1 MLKVRQAVWEDIPAV
16 VELYDGVI
24 DLFQAQ
30 TGNVGWRRGVYPTE
44 TDFQKAIE
52 TGTLYLGELEGRLA
66 AGMILTQGTDKTY
79 GEPPWRVDAADE
91 ETAVI
96 HTLGVSPALSGR
108 GLALQMIEGAVALA
122 REKGWRALRLDVLED
137 NVPAQRLYQRAGFVY
152 IETKQIWYKST
163 GLASFLLYEY
173 AV

>member
-30 TGNVGWRRGVYPTE
+30 TGNMGWRKGVYPTE
-44 TDFQKAIE
+44 ADFRRAVRA
-52 TGTLYLGELEGRLA
+52 GTLYVGEADGALA
-66 AGMILTQGTDKTY
+66 AGMVITQGTDESY
-79 GEPPWRVDAADE
+79 GDPPWRVSAPDE

-96 HTLGVSPALSGR
+96 HTLGVSPARTGQ
-108 GLALQMIEGAVALA
+108 GLALGMIEGAVSLA
-122 REKGWRALRLDVLED
+122 REQGWKALRLDVLEE
-137 NVPAQRLYQRAGFVY
+137 NEPAHRLYRRAGFTY
-152 IETKQIWYKST
+152 IATKKIWYEST
-163 GLASFLLYEY
+163 GLASFLLYES

>member
-1 MLKVRQAVWEDIPAV
+1 M
-16 VELYDGVI
+16 
-24 DLFQAQ
+24 
-30 TGNVGWRRGVYPTE
+30 
-44 TDFQKAIE
+44 
-52 TGTLYLGELEGRLA
+52 
-66 AGMILTQGTDKTY
+66 
-79 GEPPWRVDAADE
+79 
-91 ETAVI
+91 I